1 MLASRSVRLA
11 RAAHGVL
18 RAACEAA
25 PASPARLAATVKGA
39 SCHSEDSVD
48 LHSHYDVSAAAAEA
62 STEAAAK
69 ERLTRV
75 VTVGVRVFHV
85 DEIDLKADTFKA
97 SLRIYYEWQ
106 CDSLEAAEVGRRRG
120 ADPRACAD
128 ERGR

>member
-1 MLASRSVRLA
+1 M
-11 RAAHGVL
+11 
-18 RAACEAA
+18 
-25 PASPARLAATVKGA
+25 
-39 SCHSEDSVD
+39 
-48 LHSHYDVSAAAAEA
+48 SAAAAEA